1 MMRIERHVFKLQSID
16 EVGFL
21 FPTHFIRFMPG
32 LQYCKNNSEKGPLRS
47 QARDLYDEMPI
58 KYCRA

>member
-21 FPTHFIRFMPG
+21 FPIQFICLMYG
-32 LQYCKNNSEKGPLRS
+32 LQYGKNNYEKGPMS
-47 QARDLYDEMPI
+47 
-58 KYCRA
+58 K